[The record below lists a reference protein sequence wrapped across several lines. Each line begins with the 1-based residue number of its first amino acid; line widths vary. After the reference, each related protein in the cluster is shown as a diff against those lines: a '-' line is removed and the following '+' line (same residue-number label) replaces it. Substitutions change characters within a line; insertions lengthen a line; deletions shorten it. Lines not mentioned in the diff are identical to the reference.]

1 MAGLSAGEV
10 FVNLVVRGG
19 GVKPALAA
27 AQAQVKQFGTQI
39 TALSVATGNL
49 ISQGVTMALGKLSDV
64 ASYAW
69 EKAKMDPR
77 TAGAIL
83 ELQRNIDKAWASF
96 AKTANVII
104 EAMLPAMNAAA
115 QGLVFVAD
123 QVQYMIEWL
132 DEMGVTA
139 ALQTGDFSTAFSIM
153 WKEVQIAWLTGYSAV
168 VAVWDQLTNDIRWG
182 VDYVTNYVYELFSSQ
197 IDAASNYMN
206 GLVTVWSYGIG
217 KIQDMLKGFM
227 SVLGVYGDEMAA
239 QMEKLAA
246 SLAGGIL
253 GAGGQESLKLLKA
266 MGQDAKNIDQIV
278 RDRIDKKYDERVNDS
293 LERQKQLEAEI
304 AALREASNE
313 QAASAVQRR
322 NIQRIE
328 SEANFSQAIA
338 GRGAVTSVAGTF
350 ALGVSGGNV
359 MYQTQKDILRE
370 LREQK
375 DLQRKQLDELKKDR
389 GPVFAP

>member
-139 ALQTGDFSTAFSIM
+139 ALQTGDFSEAFDIAWKEIQAFFLEGSQAVLSTWRAFSDDLLAT
-153 WKEVQIAWLTGYSAV
+153 W
-168 VAVWDQLTNDIRWG
+168 
-182 VDYVTNYVYELFSSQ
+182 DYVATSIVSVFGNALSDVGDMLSGLNVAMKVYAPEIASQLSFLGDVANAMQNAGDSIQRSGREMDKAMQQRIEDRKRQAEEEQKVLQDQ
-197 IDAASNYMN
+197 IDA
-206 GLVTVWSYGIG
+206 LR
-217 KIQDMLKGFM
+217 
-227 SVLGVYGDEMAA
+227 A
-239 QMEKLAA
+239 QAEQQ
-246 SLAGGIL
+246 S
-253 GAGGQESLKLLKA
+253 ES
-266 MGQDAKNIDQIV
+266 AK
-278 RDRIDKKYDERVNDS
+278 
-293 LERQKQLEAEI
+293 QK
-304 AALREASNE
+304 
-313 QAASAVQRR
+313 R

-359 MYQTQKDILRE
+359 MYQTQKDMLRE

-375 DLQRKQLDELKKDR
+375 ELQRKQLDELKKDK

>member
-64 ASYAW
+64 ASFAW
-69 EKAKMDPR
+69 EKAKMDPQ
-77 TAGAIL
+77 TAGGIL
-83 ELQRNIDKAWASF
+83 ELQRSLDKVWASF

-104 EAMLPAMNAAA
+104 QAMLPAMNAAA
-115 QGLVFVAD
+115 QGLVWVAD
-123 QVQYMIEWL
+123 QVQYMVEWL

-168 VAVWDQLTNDIRWG
+168 VAVWDQLVNDIRWG
-182 VDYVTNYVYELFSSQ
+182 VDYATNYVYELFSEEINAATSYVTTLVAIWDWGMKQ
-197 IDAASNYMN
+197 IQ
-206 GLVTVWSYGIG
+206 
-217 KIQDMLKGFM
+217 KILDGAMMAF
-227 SVLGVYGDEMAA
+227 GVYR
-239 QMEKLAA
+239 EKIETEFKAIAA
-246 SLAGGIL
+246 SLAGSV
-253 GAGGQESLKLLKA
+253 GGVVGTGLLEGMNRIA
-266 MGQDAKNIDQIV
+266 DSDIDKRV
-278 RDRIDKKYDERVNDS
+278 RDRINKTYETRTNDS

-304 AALREASNE
+304 AALRESSNRE
-313 QAASAVQRR
+313 AESAVQKR
-322 NIQRIE
+322 NIQRVE
-328 SEANFSQAIA
+328 NEANFSQAIA
-338 GRGAVTSVAGTF
+338 GRAATTSVAGTF

-359 MYQTQKDILRE
+359 MYQTQKDMLRE

-375 DLQRKQLDELKKDR
+375 DLQRKQLEELKKDK